1 MTNRFTKVPND
12 ILIYMALSYDLPEI
26 LSLCRSSQ
34 RFNNIICLNQL
45 FWMKKIANDF
55 PIFRSTKMYQNIPMK
70 YKLNKVFDY
79 KSYYKYIIT
88 KLRNENYN
96 QLLIDS
102 SKNDDMILV
111 KLSLEKGADIHVN
124 NNEPLKVAGKNGHF
138 NIIKFLVENGANVQD
153 DVLGSAIWRGNLDI
167 VKYLVNHGAD
177 VHERNDLT
185 LAWASSSGNLN
196 IVKYLLDHGVDIH
209 ANDDMAIS
217 WASSQGHLNVVKYLV
232 SRGANIHT
240 PGTLYHAH
248 LKNQSEV
255 VDYLISQ
262 GAKRYKKYF
271 Y

>member
-1 MTNRFTKVPND
+1 MSNREVKKGDRIAFRAIDELAGTKFTPIGDV
-12 ILIYMALSYDLPEI
+12 IGFGEEV
-26 LSLCRSSQ
+26 R
-34 RFNNIICLNQL
+34 
-45 FWMKKIANDF
+45 KKYPVECAEA
-55 PIFRSTKMYQNIPMK
+55 P
-70 YKLNKVFDY
+70 
-79 KSYYKYIIT
+79 
-88 KLRNENYN
+88 
-96 QLLIDS
+96 
-102 SKNDDMILV
+102 DDMILV
-111 KLSLEKGADIHVN
+111 KLALEKGADIHVN
-124 NNEPLKVAGKNGHF
+124 NNEPLKVAVKNGHF

-153 DVLGSAIWRGNLDI
+153 DVLGSAIWGGNLDI